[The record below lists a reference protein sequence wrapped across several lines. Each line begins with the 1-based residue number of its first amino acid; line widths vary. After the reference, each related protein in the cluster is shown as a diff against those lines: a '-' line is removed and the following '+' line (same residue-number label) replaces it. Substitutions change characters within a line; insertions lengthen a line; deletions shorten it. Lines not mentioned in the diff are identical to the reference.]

1 MQLSGKREDIMKLM
15 LATLVGVG
23 VGATVVAAQ
32 NLDAIKQ
39 RREVMKTIAKASG
52 INFKMMKGETP
63 FDLAK
68 VRSGLKTF
76 EEQFPKLKGLFPE
89 DSKSGDETDASPK
102 IWQQRAEFEAVINKF
117 VADANAAA
125 GTIKDEA
132 SFKAEYPKIV
142 NSCGNCHKEKDGFAP
157 RLADSFKKLNQ

>member
-1 MQLSGKREDIMKLM
+1 MKLRIIAT
-15 LATLVGVG
+15 LAGVCVGATLVL
-23 VGATVVAAQ
+23 AQ

-39 RREVMKTIAKASG
+39 RREVMKTIAKASSV
-52 INFKMMKGETP
+52 NFKMMKGETP

-68 VRSGLKTF
+68 VQSGLQTF
-76 EEQFPKLKGLFPE
+76 QEQFPKLKALFPE
-89 DSKSGDETDASPK
+89 DAKTGGDTDASPK

-117 VADANAAA
+117 VADAKAAG